1 MVSFR
6 GSMKNL
12 PFPNRVL
19 IWALG
24 CILPIIGIVLTAG
37 AVNIFSWW
45 PLLLIPDIILVVI
58 SISLSGMMLRGQSL
72 SFLEGEIDYV
82 KGWTKIRI
90 PIRNLKRVYRVF
102 SEKRDS
108 IVIIF
113 NEPSSKKHPNR
124 CLTIGQVFHEKDR
137 TRIFK
142 MLKKKQE
149 KIRFDLIDMATL
161 DQFRLER
168 MKNNWISV

>member
-6 GSMKNL
+6 GSVKNL
-12 PFPNRVL
+12 PFPTRVM

-24 CILPIIGIVLTAG
+24 CILPILGIVLTAG
-37 AVNIFSWW
+37 AVNLVSWW
-45 PLLLIPDIILVVI
+45 PVLLMPDLALLVV
-58 SISLSGMMLRGQSL
+58 SISLSGMMLRGHQL
-72 SFLEGEIDYV
+72 RFLEGEIDYV
-82 KGWTKIRI
+82 KGWTKVRI
-90 PIRNLKRVYRVF
+90 PIRNMKKVYRVF

-124 CLTIGQVFHEKDR
+124 CLTIGQVFQEKDR
-137 TRIFK
+137 STIFK

-149 KIRFDLIDMATL
+149 KIRFDLIDMVTL

-168 MKNNWISV
+168 TRNNWISV